1 METPLAPPAPLAK
14 PAPPGR
20 VPLAPPPAT
29 LLFVDDEPAV
39 LSALRRLLRPLGHR
53 ILLAESGAAA
63 IEILE
68 KESVDL
74 VMSDMRM
81 PQMDGA
87 QLLQV
92 VRQRWPDAMR
102 LLLTGYADISSTI
115 AAINQGEIHR
125 YIAKPWDDQELMLSL
140 REALDRHRLAQEN
153 KLLQKVT
160 AEQHAQLQAANTQ
173 LDDLNHQ
180 LADANHQLE
189 SANAQL
195 EKRVASR
202 TAELSQVNDMLGAA
216 FAKLQSNFMLSIK
229 IFAGLLELREGSQPG
244 FSEKV
249 GQLSQRLAKKLEMS
263 ETQRNDCYAAGLLC
277 EVGKIGL
284 PDSMLRKPFSAMT
297 DAEHQRY
304 CRHPL
309 MAEAALMPLNDLR
322 TVALLV
328 RQHQER
334 VDGRGYPDGLSG
346 NDVPLQAQLIGLAA
360 TYEGL
365 MAGRLAEKHYTPEEA
380 QAAIVEVSGTHYAP
394 ALIQAFQKVM
404 ADALAE
410 EPPMEELGVDELQP
424 GMVMARDLISPR
436 GTLLLSRG
444 YMFDASVIKTL
455 TDLVR
460 RESLSVSF
468 FIRTDLPNGRNPT
481 SAAQAPTR

>member
-1 METPLAPPAPLAK
+1 MEPPLAPPAPFAK
-14 PAPPGR
+14 PAPP
-20 VPLAPPPAT
+20 APAPAT
-29 LLFVDDEPAV
+29 LLLVDDEPAV
-39 LSALRRLLRPLGHR
+39 RSALRRLLRPLGHR

-68 KESVDL
+68 NEGVDL

-87 QLLQV
+87 QLLQI
-92 VRQRWPDAMR
+92 VRQRWPEAMR

-125 YIAKPWDDQELMLSL
+125 YIAKPWDDQDLMLSL

-160 AEQHAQLQAANTQ
+160 AERHALLQATNTQ
-173 LDDLNHQ
+173 LDDV
-180 LADANHQLE
+180 NHQLE
-189 SANAQL
+189 HANAQL
-195 EKRVASR
+195 EK
-202 TAELSQVNDMLGAA
+202 AELSQVNDMLGAA

-244 FSEKV
+244 FSERI
-249 GQLSQRLAKKLEMS
+249 GQLSQRLAKKLDMS
-263 ETQRNDCYAAGLLC
+263 EAQRNDCYAAGLLC

-365 MAGRLAEKHYTPEEA
+365 MAGRLAEKRYSPEEA
-380 QAAIVEVSGTHYAP
+380 QAAILEVSGSHYAAP
-394 ALIQAFQKVM
+394 VIQAFRQVM
-404 ADALAE
+404 ADAKAE
-410 EPPMEELGVDELQP
+410 EPPMVQLGVDELRP

-436 GTLLLSRG
+436 GTLLPSKG
-444 YMFDASVIKTL
+444 YMFDATVIKTL

-460 RESLSVSF
+460 RESLNVSF
-468 FIRTDLPNGRNPT
+468 FIRTDLPKGQT
-481 SAAQAPTR
+481 SSTAAQEPTR